1 MSLVSAHRCRV
12 LCRAAVLLLGVLC
25 SRTAFAQ
32 EQVEYYGTDAIGS
45 VRIVFD
51 ASGTVT
57 GRMDYGPFGEALAP
71 ATGLDPHVY
80 AQLFGDAEIGK
91 AFAQARHYSS
101 ITGRFLRTDPVFSG
115 LDDPQRW
122 NRYAYALNGPLRYV
136 DRAGTKTCEV
146 DFCSGVEIDLP
157 GGGGSSGGSGGS
169 GGGGGG
175 GGGGGNGSPTCL
187 LAPWCNPGGGG
198 SDGTTPPPPVL
209 SPPTPNAPTPA
220 PDSSKPSDEP
230 AKQADSCH
238 STAQALAGMSQGIL
252 GREDVVG
259 WNMAVIAR
267 SDPWRGRA
275 TTGFREALTFQQG
288 SDVYRHIWAYAGTTL
303 AVKTGGGLAAS
314 YEFTIDV
321 LQALGG
327 VKGGRTEVLDDFAGA
342 AVGAA
347 MWVGNVTRNPNR
359 AYHWITRVIC
369 K

>member
-157 GGGGSSGGSGGS
+157 GGGGSSGGSGEVVMVV
-169 GGGGGG
+169 
-175 GGGGGNGSPTCL
+175 
-187 LAPWCNPGGGG
+187 
-198 SDGTTPPPPVL
+198 PPVFSPLGVIPVAVAAMGQLRPRRFCRRRPLTLRRPHQIRL
-209 SPPTPNAPTPA
+209 S
-220 PDSSKPSDEP
+220 
-230 AKQADSCH
+230 
-238 STAQALAGMSQGIL
+238 LRMSQ
-252 GREDVVG
+252 
-259 WNMAVIAR
+259 
-267 SDPWRGRA
+267 
-275 TTGFREALTFQQG
+275 
-288 SDVYRHIWAYAGTTL
+288 
-303 AVKTGGGLAAS
+303 
-314 YEFTIDV
+314 
-321 LQALGG
+321 
-327 VKGGRTEVLDDFAGA
+327 
-342 AVGAA
+342 
-347 MWVGNVTRNPNR
+347 PNR
-359 AYHWITRVIC
+359 RTVVTARLRLSQA
-369 K
+369 